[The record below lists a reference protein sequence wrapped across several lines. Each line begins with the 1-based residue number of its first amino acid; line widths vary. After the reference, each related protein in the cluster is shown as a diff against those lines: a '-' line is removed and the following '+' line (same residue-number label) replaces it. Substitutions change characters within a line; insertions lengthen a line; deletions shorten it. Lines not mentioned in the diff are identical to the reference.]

1 MSEPFKLY
9 RLQQVDSQLD
19 KAEARL
25 SAIEAILG
33 EDEEIRA
40 AKDKVDKA
48 AALREDSEKALHTS
62 EDEVKDQQIKLE
74 QNQAVLYGGTVS
86 NPKEL
91 QDLQAEAQALNR
103 HQEVLENIQ
112 LEKMLASEDAQNS
125 ENDFTAQ
132 LTKLE
137 GEKAIEHGELIL
149 ERDQVR
155 EEAARFAA
163 DRHAAVSGVD
173 AKDMAVYEKL
183 RGSKAGL
190 AVAKVH
196 DKSCTACG
204 TLLSES
210 LAQAA
215 RSQNELSHCST
226 CKRILYAG

>member
-25 SAIEAILG
+25 SEIEAILG

-40 AKDKVDKA
+40 AKDKVEKA
-48 AALREDSEKALHTS
+48 TALRDESEKALHTS
-62 EDEVKDQQIKLE
+62 EVEVKDQQIKLE

-103 HQEVLENIQ
+103 HQEALENIQ

-137 GEKAIEHGELIL
+137 GEKAIAHGELAL

-163 DRHAAVSGVD
+163 DRQAAVSGVD
-173 AKDMAVYEKL
+173 AKDMAAYDKL

-190 AVAKVH
+190 AVAKVQ

>member
-9 RLQQVDSQLD
+9 RLQQIDAQLD
-19 KAEARL
+19 KAEFRL
-25 SAIEAILG
+25 SEIETILG
-33 EDEEIRA
+33 ADEETRTA
-40 AKDKVDKA
+40 QDKVDKA
-48 AALREDSEKALHTS
+48 AALREESEKALRS
-62 EDEVKDQQIKLE
+62 AEDEVKDQQIKLE

-103 HQEVLENIQ
+103 HLEVLENIQ
-112 LEKMLASEDAQNS
+112 LEKMVASEDAQNS
-125 ENDFTAQ
+125 ENDLSDQ
-132 LTKLE
+132 LRKLE
-137 GEKAIEHGELIL
+137 GEKAIQHGELAL
-149 ERDQVR
+149 ERDQLR
-155 EEAARFAA
+155 EEAARLGA
-163 DRHAAVSGVD
+163 DRQSAISGIEG
-173 AKDMAVYEKL
+173 KDMAAYDKL
-183 RGSKAGL
+183 RASKAGL
-190 AVAKVH
+190 AVAKVQ